1 VPELS
6 FKELDAF
13 ENILNTLKPF
23 YCEVLNLKG
32 KRNRKSS
39 EKEFLEYH
47 QILKTV
53 LQNSPRVWAL
63 LDISKTSLYPIIQSH
78 ASQLE
83 VLSFLELSNEDFF
96 PVFFKNQSE
105 ECVIEKIR
113 RKKDTVISFPKLKI
127 IGLPFEFDSYSH
139 KVFLQAFIHCYP
151 QIHTLYYDDIKSVS
165 VNLLMDDC
173 YEIFRLNDR
182 PPCKVK
188 SIAFSDLLEV
198 TNNSYGLMKICPLI
212 RQVIIYA
219 KETEFMWTKK
229 DIDNV
234 LNKFNIDCLTFRIQ
248 ANYISHPLE
257 FSLVS
262 TLKVLHLELEER
274 LTMQQNSHICELI
287 DKCENLESLK
297 IMLISLCDVGLLV
310 EHFENHGDVT
320 TISEKNRKIMRNLT
334 TLSCYGSFGGTIVI
348 NYEFLLNWLIK
359 YSPNLS
365 CLEISRRDIPVIKQL
380 AEFGKLDKLKH
391 LTLIGEDYCVSG
403 VTDLVQYPIKPL
415 VNSLPSLQTLVLYT
429 NSTTCAYLKRTYNK
443 TALKVIN
450 GTSELFEET
459 TYNLLVNMAQRRV

>member
-1 VPELS
+1 MRISAQQTPASLQHLSGYALGYAVYKRLRVRWFRFGDKHLQFQILTSDQSEIHVFLRSKLINELKGMKLWWDGNDSVKGVNHLPVILQQEVRKKFCDILQIDLQVDERITISPLLNLLLELLFGYEAGKRYPDHWLELNVPELS

-151 QIHTLYYDDIKSVS
+151 QIHTL
-165 VNLLMDDC
+165 
-173 YEIFRLNDR
+173 
-182 PPCKVK
+182 
-188 SIAFSDLLEV
+188 
-198 TNNSYGLMKICPLI
+198 
-212 RQVIIYA
+212 
-219 KETEFMWTKK
+219 
-229 DIDNV
+229 
-234 LNKFNIDCLTFRIQ
+234 
-248 ANYISHPLE
+248 
-257 FSLVS
+257 
-262 TLKVLHLELEER
+262 
-274 LTMQQNSHICELI
+274 
-287 DKCENLESLK
+287 
-297 IMLISLCDVGLLV
+297 
-310 EHFENHGDVT
+310 
-320 TISEKNRKIMRNLT
+320 
-334 TLSCYGSFGGTIVI
+334 
-348 NYEFLLNWLIK
+348 
-359 YSPNLS
+359 
-365 CLEISRRDIPVIKQL
+365 
-380 AEFGKLDKLKH
+380 
-391 LTLIGEDYCVSG
+391 
-403 VTDLVQYPIKPL
+403 
-415 VNSLPSLQTLVLYT
+415 
-429 NSTTCAYLKRTYNK
+429 
-443 TALKVIN
+443 
-450 GTSELFEET
+450 
-459 TYNLLVNMAQRRV
+459 